1 MTDGLDELKFEGII
15 ILLITHKSS
24 TMYIYIYIYIYSPFT
39 FAGIASISL
48 PKLLLHA
55 MAYTME
61 LSFPRNSNHSDDGTS

>member
-1 MTDGLDELKFEGII
+1 MIDGLDELKFEGIL

-24 TMYIYIYIYIYSPFT
+24 TMHIYIYIYSPFI

-61 LSFPRNSNHSDDGTS
+61 LSFPRNGNHSDDGTS